1 MRSTWVA
8 LLWLVACRDGSPPNE
23 QPARRPA
30 EDTPRE
36 RVFTP
41 SPAEVR
47 SVGPYAITAGGV
59 GLYALGAEMRTVLA
73 MLPAAKA
80 PVDQLEID
88 GVLKY
93 KVVPPDAE
101 RILVGFDPSG
111 RAGFV
116 AVVAPDIAMV
126 EGGYGVGTAVEEVR
140 KGLGPDVLDR
150 AVRDP
155 HLLLLGKL
163 PNARFV
169 VDDERVIAIVVT
181 PEARRSEA
189 PPAAAEADAPA
200 CERAAEILAGSLPEP
215 HDELDEARASYGCF
229 TGAAPEIALAEGDE
243 VVVYGGEP
251 GRLRRT
257 TSVAAPGLLFAGAL
271 DVDRDG
277 KKEIVSVAERRTGD
291 SLAARI
297 VVWRGEGGGR
307 LTPVA
312 DKEVYRMTSDSAR
325 WVGARL
331 KDVSFLIEV
340 RPAGTSSVEVG
351 GLYLERG
358 DGQVHTVAPLVVETM
373 AVRPR
378 RPTPTAT
385 GGNTGGAS
393 TAPPGPD
400 AARDGGK
407 GGEAAGGEK
416 APPPAH
422 KETGK
427 EDAKKADPAPAPRK
441 TRGAKRDASDM

>member
-1 MRSTWVA
+1 MRSAWVA

-93 KVVPPDAE
+93 KVVPPDDE
-101 RILVGFDPSG
+101 RILVGFDSSG

-116 AVVAPDIAMV
+116 AVVAPDIAKI
-126 EGGYGVGTAVEEVR
+126 EGGYGVGSAIDEVR
-140 KGLGPDVLDR
+140 NGLGPDVLDR

-155 HLLLLGKL
+155 HLLLFGKL

-169 VDDERVIAIVVT
+169 VDDDQRVIAIVVT

-200 CERAAEILAGSLPEP
+200 CQRAAEILAGSLPEP
-215 HDELDEARASYGCF
+215 HDPLDEARASYGCF
-229 TGAAPEIALAEGDE
+229 TGAAPEIALAEADE
-243 VVVYGGEP
+243 VVIYGGEP

-257 TSVAAPGLLFAGAL
+257 TSAAAPGLLFAGSL

-378 RPTPTAT
+378 RPTPTAA
-385 GGNTGGAS
+385 GGNNGAP
-393 TAPPGPD
+393 TGPD
-400 AARDGGK
+400 AAGNGGK
-407 GGEAAGGEK
+407 GGAAGGGEK
-416 APPPAH
+416 APAPAS
-422 KETGK
+422 KESGK
-427 EDAKKADPAPAPRK
+427 EDAKKADPTPAPRK

>member
-1 MRSTWVA
+1 MRSIWVA
-8 LLWLVACRDGSPPNE
+8 ALLLLTACRDGSPPNE

-59 GLYALGAEMRTVLA
+59 GLYALGTELRTVLA

-111 RAGFV
+111 RAAFV
-116 AVVAPDIAMV
+116 AVVAPAIAMV
-126 EGGYGVGTAVEEVR
+126 EGGYGVGTAVEEIR
-140 KGLGPDVLDR
+140 TGLGPEVLDR

-155 HLLLLGKL
+155 HLLVLARL
-163 PNARFV
+163 PTARIV

-181 PEARRSEA
+181 EEARRSEA
-189 PPAAAEADAPA
+189 PPQGAQPDAPA
-200 CERAAEILAGSLPEP
+200 CDRAAEILAGSLPEP
-215 HDELDEARASYGCF
+215 HGADDEARASYGCF
-229 TGAAPEIALAEGDE
+229 TGAAPEVALAEGDE

-251 GRLRRT
+251 GRLRRV
-257 TSVAAPGLLFAGAL
+257 TSVTAPGLLFAGAL

-277 KKEIVSVAERRTGD
+277 KKEIVSVAERRSTD

-297 VVWRGEGGGR
+297 AVWRGEGGGR
-307 LTPVA
+307 LTQVA
-312 DKEVYRMTSDSAR
+312 EKELYRMTSDSAR

-331 KDVSFLIEV
+331 RDVSFLIEV
-340 RPAGTSSVEVG
+340 RPASTSSIEVG
-351 GLYLERG
+351 GLYLQRG
-358 DGQVHTVAPLVVETM
+358 DQQVHTVAPLVAETM

-378 RPTPTAT
+378 RAPAT
-385 GGNTGGAS
+385 GPAGPAAGGAS
-393 TAPPGPD
+393 PAPGKGHEE
-400 AARDGGK
+400 ADGG
-407 GGEAAGGEK
+407 
-416 APPPAH
+416 
-422 KETGK
+422 
-427 EDAKKADPAPAPRK
+427 AKKAPDKEEATDDGKKPPPVK
-441 TRGAKRDASDM
+441 TRAPKRDASDM